1 MRLIG
6 GDFETYWA
14 PDYTLSKMTTESYVR
29 DPRFEPIM
37 LCLGTSRAD
46 MATAYGHT
54 DIAYLLKQYD
64 WNDTMFIAHNN
75 MFDGFILGEQFGVY
89 PKAYACTMS
98 MSRALGLHIHGG
110 ASLDKL
116 TELARR
122 CGVDLPQKGHQVES
136 YKGFHLADF
145 SPAQLADYTSYC
157 QSDTISTYGLFQ
169 WYMKLGFPMA
179 EVRAVDEFIRLMAE
193 PRLALDGNLLARR
206 LATFEERR
214 INMLER
220 LGVSLQQIRSDAMF
234 ADLLRQYNVDPPMKF
249 SPKRRN
255 PDGSPLA
262 VYAFSK
268 TDDEF
273 TDLQEHDDP
282 DVQLLVSARLK
293 LKSTIEESRMNRLL
307 GISERGLL
315 PVPLQYYG
323 AHTGRPAAT
332 GKINMANLTRPANPR
347 HNDEG
352 MLVKLPGD
360 RFEHIVAINNRT
372 NGKPPT
378 KFMVKGD
385 SAFWST
391 KKHYL
396 AGLRDCIV
404 APPGHVIG
412 VSDLNA
418 IEARGL
424 AWLAQQLDVLANF
437 KESDELPPDLPDS
450 EVRDVYTRFG
460 DVLYG
465 RTITKA
471 DKRERQMSKVCIAE
485 GSLVLTDQGLVPI
498 EEITVLHRVWDGVE
512 WVSHQGVVCN
522 GTREVITYCGITA
535 TPDHWVFT
543 ADGALPLGDAASRLS
558 ALAVTGYGGEAIR
571 LGQDHIYRD
580 STSRSVHSL
589 GRSMH
594 GLRYSQVDQQGELDE
609 WKDKRVSS
617 MLATEGRGVRDARAA
632 VRCDLCEMQEP
643 EEPGIRGVWRAWYR
657 AAVHLTARVLRL
669 GKSKPTAPNVSGSG
683 AGPNRQQ
690 RSLRTGEFKVGN
702 SPDAGEQ
709 STQRS
714 EGFVGGRVSTV
725 TRVPQSLCAGL
736 HIPDGEGSG
745 LERRRDYRKVYDI
758 VNAGPRGRFTVNGA
772 LVLNCVLGLGY
783 LMGPAKLV
791 RAAKVQG
798 GMDIDLDFAKT
809 AVNVYRTKNDRI
821 KDFWK
826 DCKTALASMVNGEEY
841 SFGPNGLYTA
851 VPARG
856 KGPATIVMPN
866 GLNLIYTGLGTQP
879 GKYGDDYFYYTPK
892 GRNLVKTKIH
902 PGQVAENLCQ
912 ALARIIINDQWL
924 RIKTAAVREKLVP
937 RSPVVG
943 HVYDEII
950 CCVPTEHGQRI
961 KEIMLHEMTI
971 GPSWAKGLP
980 LKAEADLAQRYGDAK

>member
-1 MRLIG
+1 MKVLG

-37 LCLGTSRAD
+37 LSLGTSQAD
-46 MATAYGHT
+46 MVTAYGH
-54 DIAYLLKQYD
+54 DNIAYLLKQYD

-75 MFDGFILGEQFGVY
+75 MFDGFILSEQFGVY
-89 PKAYACTMS
+89 PKAYGCTES
-98 MSRALGLHIHGG
+98 MSRALGLHAFGG

-116 TELARR
+116 TMLARR
-122 CGVDLPQKGHQVES
+122 CGVDLPEKGHQVES
-136 YKGFHLADF
+136 YKGYHLADF
-145 SPAQLADYTSYC
+145 SPAQLADYTGYC
-157 QSDTISTYGLFQ
+157 QKDTISTYGLFQ
-169 WYMKLGFPMA
+169 WFMRLGFPMA

-193 PRLALDGNLLARR
+193 PRLALDSNLLSRR
-206 LATFEERR
+206 IAAFAERR

-234 ADLLRQYNVDPPMKF
+234 ADLLRQYDVDPPMKP

-255 PDGSPLA
+255 PDGSPLM

-268 TDDEF
+268 TDEEF
-273 TDLQEHDDP
+273 TELQEHDDP
-282 DVQLLVSARLK
+282 DVQLLIMARLK
-293 LKSTIEESRMNRLL
+293 LKSTIEESRMTRLL
-307 GISERGLL
+307 GIAERGLL
-315 PVPLQYYG
+315 PVPLKYYG

-332 GKINMANLTRPANPR
+332 GKINMTNFTRPVNPR
-347 HNDEG
+347 HHDEG

-360 RFEHIVAINNRT
+360 RFEHIVAINNRD

-385 SAFWST
+385 SAFWPT

-424 AWLAQQLDVLANF
+424 AWLAQQLDVLADF

-522 GTREVITYCGITA
+522 GTREVITYCGVTA

-558 ALAVTGYGGEAIR
+558 ALAVTGYGGEAVR

-594 GLRYSQVDQQGELDE
+594 GLRYSQVDQQGELD
-609 WKDKRVSS
+609 
-617 MLATEGRGVRDARAA
+617 
-632 VRCDLCEMQEP
+632 
-643 EEPGIRGVWRAWYR
+643 
-657 AAVHLTARVLRL
+657 
-669 GKSKPTAPNVSGSG
+669 
-683 AGPNRQQ
+683 
-690 RSLRTGEFKVGN
+690 
-702 SPDAGEQ
+702 
-709 STQRS
+709 
-714 EGFVGGRVSTV
+714 
-725 TRVPQSLCAGL
+725 
-736 HIPDGEGSG
+736 
-745 LERRRDYRKVYDI
+745 ERRRDYRKVYDI

-821 KDFWK
+821 KAFWK

-961 KEIMLHEMTI
+961 KEIMLYEMTI

>member
-37 LCLGTSRAD
+37 LSLGTSQAD
-46 MATAYGHT
+46 MVTAYGHNN
-54 DIAYLLKQYD
+54 IAYLLKQYD
-64 WNDTMFIAHNN
+64 WRNMMFIAHNN
-75 MFDGFILGEQFGVY
+75 MFDGFILSEQFGVY
-89 PKAYACTMS
+89 PKAYGCTES
-98 MSRALGLHIHGG
+98 MSRALGLHAFGG

-116 TELARR
+116 TGLARR
-122 CGVDLPQKGHQVES
+122 CGVDLPEKGHQVES

-145 SPAQLADYTSYC
+145 SPAQLADYTGYC
-157 QSDTISTYGLFQ
+157 QKDTISTYGLFQ
-169 WYMKLGFPMA
+169 WFMRLGFPMA

-193 PRLALDGNLLARR
+193 PRLALDSNLLARR
-206 LATFEERR
+206 IAAFAERR

-234 ADLLRQYNVDPPMKF
+234 ADLLRQYDVDPPMKP

-255 PDGSPLA
+255 PDGSPLM

-268 TDDEF
+268 TDEEF
-273 TDLQEHDDP
+273 TELQEHDDP
-282 DVQLLVSARLK
+282 DVQLLIMARLK

-307 GISERGLL
+307 GIAERGLL
-315 PVPLQYYG
+315 PVPLKYYG

-332 GKINMANLTRPANPR
+332 GKINMTNFTRPVNPR
-347 HNDEG
+347 HHDEG

-360 RFEHIVAINNRT
+360 RFEHIIAINNR
-372 NGKPPT
+372 NSDKPAT

-385 SAFWST
+385 SAFWPV

-404 APPGHVIG
+404 APPGHIIG

-424 AWLAQQLDVLANF
+424 AWLAQQLDLLEDFRA
-437 KESDELPPDLPDS
+437 SDALPPDLPDS

-465 RTITKA
+465 RIITKA
-471 DKRERQMSKVCIAE
+471 DKRERQMSK
-485 GSLVLTDQGLVPI
+485 
-498 EEITVLHRVWDGVE
+498 
-512 WVSHQGVVCN
+512 
-522 GTREVITYCGITA
+522 TA
-535 TPDHWVFT
+535 
-543 ADGALPLGDAASRLS
+543 
-558 ALAVTGYGGEAIR
+558 I
-571 LGQDHIYRD
+571 
-580 STSRSVHSL
+580 
-589 GRSMH
+589 
-594 GLRYSQVDQQGELDE
+594 
-609 WKDKRVSS
+609 
-617 MLATEGRGVRDARAA
+617 
-632 VRCDLCEMQEP
+632 
-643 EEPGIRGVWRAWYR
+643 
-657 AAVHLTARVLRL
+657 
-669 GKSKPTAPNVSGSG
+669 
-683 AGPNRQQ
+683 
-690 RSLRTGEFKVGN
+690 
-702 SPDAGEQ
+702 
-709 STQRS
+709 
-714 EGFVGGRVSTV
+714 
-725 TRVPQSLCAGL
+725 
-736 HIPDGEGSG
+736 
-745 LERRRDYRKVYDI
+745 
-758 VNAGPRGRFTVNGA
+758 
-772 LVLNCVLGLGY
+772 LGLGY
-783 LMGPAKLV
+783 LMGPTKFI
-791 RAAKVQG
+791 RAAKIQG
-798 GMDIDLDFAKT
+798 GIDIDLDFAKT

-821 KDFWK
+821 KAFWK

-841 SFGPNGLYTA
+841 SFGPSGLYTA

>member
-179 EVRAVDEFIRLMAE
+179 EVRAVDEFIRLTAE
-193 PRLALDGNLLARR
+193 PRLALDSNLLARR
-206 LATFEERR
+206 IAAFAERR
-214 INMLER
+214 IDMLER
-220 LGVSLQQIRSDAMF
+220 LGVSLQQIRSDAKF
-234 ADLLRQYNVDPPMKF
+234 ADLLRQYNVDPPMKP

-255 PDGSPLA
+255 PDGSPLM

-268 TDDEF
+268 TDEEF
-273 TDLQEHDDP
+273 TELQEHDDP
-282 DVQLLVSARLK
+282 DVQLLIMARLK

-307 GISERGLL
+307 GIAERGLL
-315 PVPLQYYG
+315 PVPLKYYG

-332 GKINMANLTRPANPR
+332 GKINMTNFTRPVNPR
-347 HNDEG
+347 HRDEG

-360 RFEHIVAINNRT
+360 RFDHIVAINNRD

-385 SAFWST
+385 PAFWPV

-404 APPGHVIG
+404 APPDHVIV

-471 DKRERQMSKVCIAE
+471 DKRERQMSKVC
-485 GSLVLTDQGLVPI
+485 
-498 EEITVLHRVWDGVE
+498 
-512 WVSHQGVVCN
+512 
-522 GTREVITYCGITA
+522 
-535 TPDHWVFT
+535 
-543 ADGALPLGDAASRLS
+543 
-558 ALAVTGYGGEAIR
+558 
-571 LGQDHIYRD
+571 
-580 STSRSVHSL
+580 
-589 GRSMH
+589 
-594 GLRYSQVDQQGELDE
+594 
-609 WKDKRVSS
+609 
-617 MLATEGRGVRDARAA
+617 
-632 VRCDLCEMQEP
+632 
-643 EEPGIRGVWRAWYR
+643 
-657 AAVHLTARVLRL
+657 
-669 GKSKPTAPNVSGSG
+669 
-683 AGPNRQQ
+683 
-690 RSLRTGEFKVGN
+690 
-702 SPDAGEQ
+702 
-709 STQRS
+709 
-714 EGFVGGRVSTV
+714 
-725 TRVPQSLCAGL
+725 
-736 HIPDGEGSG
+736 
-745 LERRRDYRKVYDI
+745 
-758 VNAGPRGRFTVNGA
+758 
-772 LVLNCVLGLGY
+772 VLGLGY
-783 LMGPAKLV
+783 LMGPVKLV

-821 KDFWK
+821 KAFWK
-826 DCKTALASMVNGEEY
+826 DCKTALACMANGEEY

-879 GKYGDDYFYYTPK
+879 GKYGVDYFYYTPK

-924 RIKTAAVREKLVP
+924 RIKNAAVREKLVP

-950 CCVPTEHGQRI
+950 GCVATKYGPRL

>member
-1 MRLIG
+1 M
-6 GDFETYWA
+6 
-14 PDYTLSKMTTESYVR
+14 
-29 DPRFEPIM
+29 
-37 LCLGTSRAD
+37 
-46 MATAYGHT
+46 
-54 DIAYLLKQYD
+54 
-64 WNDTMFIAHNN
+64 
-75 MFDGFILGEQFGVY
+75 
-89 PKAYACTMS
+89 
-98 MSRALGLHIHGG
+98 
-110 ASLDKL
+110 
-116 TELARR
+116 
-122 CGVDLPQKGHQVES
+122 
-136 YKGFHLADF
+136 
-145 SPAQLADYTSYC
+145 
-157 QSDTISTYGLFQ
+157 
-169 WYMKLGFPMA
+169 
-179 EVRAVDEFIRLMAE
+179 
-193 PRLALDGNLLARR
+193 
-206 LATFEERR
+206 
-214 INMLER
+214 
-220 LGVSLQQIRSDAMF
+220 
-234 ADLLRQYNVDPPMKF
+234 
-249 SPKRRN
+249 
-255 PDGSPLA
+255 

-268 TDDEF
+268 TDEEF
-273 TDLQEHDDP
+273 TELQEHDDP
-282 DVQLLVSARLK
+282 DVQLLIMARLK
-293 LKSTIEESRMNRLL
+293 LKSTIEESRMTRLL
-307 GISERGLL
+307 GIAERGLL
-315 PVPLQYYG
+315 PVPLKYYG

-332 GKINMANLTRPANPR
+332 GKINMTNFTRPVNPR
-347 HNDEG
+347 HHDEG

-360 RFEHIVAINNRT
+360 RFEHIIAINNRD
-372 NGKPPT
+372 NDKPAT

-385 SAFWST
+385 SAFWPV

-424 AWLAQQLDVLANF
+424 AWLAQQLDVLADF

-522 GTREVITYCGITA
+522 GIREVINYCGVTA

-543 ADGALPLGDAASRLS
+543 AGGALPLGDAASRLS

-609 WKDKRVSS
+609 WKDKRMSS
-617 MLATEGRGVRDARAA
+617 VLTAEGQGIRGIGAA
-632 VRCDLCEMQEP
+632 VRRDIREMQEP
-643 EEPGIRGVWRAWYR
+643 KAQAVQGVWRSWHR
-657 AAVHLTARVLRL
+657 TAVRFAARVLHL
-669 GKSKPTAPNVSGSG
+669 GTNKPTTPDVSGSG
-683 AGPNRQQ
+683 AGPNQQ
-690 RSLRTGEFKVGN
+690 RRPLRTGELEVSYTPN
-702 SPDAGEQ
+702 AGEQ
-709 STQRS
+709 STQHG
-714 EGFVGGRVSTV
+714 EVVVGRRTGTV
-725 TRVPQSLCAGL
+725 VRIPQSVRAES
-736 HIPDGEGSG
+736 HVPDGEGSG
-745 LERRRDYRKVYDI
+745 VERRRDYRKVYDI

-821 KDFWK
+821 KAFWK
-826 DCKTALASMVNGEEY
+826 DCKTALACMANGEEY

>member
-1 MRLIG
+1 MKLIG

-37 LCLGTSRAD
+37 LSLGTSRAD
-46 MATAYGHT
+46 MVTAYGH
-54 DIAYLLKQYD
+54 DNIAYLLKQYD
-64 WNDTMFIAHNN
+64 WDDTMFIAHNN

-360 RFEHIVAINNRT
+360 RFDHIVAINNRD

-385 SAFWST
+385 PAFWPV

-404 APPGHVIG
+404 APPDHVIV

-424 AWLAQQLDVLANF
+424 AWLAQQLDLLEDF
-437 KESDELPPDLPDS
+437 RSSDALPPDLPDS

-471 DKRERQMSKVCIAE
+471 DKRERQMSK
-485 GSLVLTDQGLVPI
+485 
-498 EEITVLHRVWDGVE
+498 
-512 WVSHQGVVCN
+512 
-522 GTREVITYCGITA
+522 TA
-535 TPDHWVFT
+535 
-543 ADGALPLGDAASRLS
+543 
-558 ALAVTGYGGEAIR
+558 I
-571 LGQDHIYRD
+571 
-580 STSRSVHSL
+580 
-589 GRSMH
+589 
-594 GLRYSQVDQQGELDE
+594 
-609 WKDKRVSS
+609 
-617 MLATEGRGVRDARAA
+617 
-632 VRCDLCEMQEP
+632 
-643 EEPGIRGVWRAWYR
+643 
-657 AAVHLTARVLRL
+657 
-669 GKSKPTAPNVSGSG
+669 
-683 AGPNRQQ
+683 
-690 RSLRTGEFKVGN
+690 
-702 SPDAGEQ
+702 
-709 STQRS
+709 
-714 EGFVGGRVSTV
+714 
-725 TRVPQSLCAGL
+725 
-736 HIPDGEGSG
+736 
-745 LERRRDYRKVYDI
+745 
-758 VNAGPRGRFTVNGA
+758 
-772 LVLNCVLGLGY
+772 LGLGY
-783 LMGPAKLV
+783 LMGPTKFI
-791 RAAKVQG
+791 RAAKIQG
-798 GMDIDLDFAKT
+798 GIDIDLDFAKT

-821 KDFWK
+821 KAFWK

>member
-1 MRLIG
+1 MSKPTMRLIG

-37 LCLGTSRAD
+37 LSLGTSQAD
-46 MATAYGHT
+46 MVTAYGH
-54 DIAYLLKQYD
+54 DNIAYLLKQYD
-64 WNDTMFIAHNN
+64 WRNTMFIAHNN
-75 MFDGFILGEQFGVY
+75 MFDGFILGERFGVY
-89 PKAYACTMS
+89 PKAYGCTES
-98 MSRALGLHIHGG
+98 MSRALGLHAFGG

-116 TELARR
+116 TALARR
-122 CGVDLPQKGHQVES
+122 CGVDLPEKGHQVES

-145 SPAQLADYTSYC
+145 SPAQLADYTGYC
-157 QSDTISTYGLFQ
+157 QKDTISTYGLFQ
-169 WYMKLGFPMA
+169 WFMRLGFPMA

-206 LATFEERR
+206 IAAFAERR

-234 ADLLRQYNVDPPMKF
+234 ADLLRQYDVDPPMKP

-255 PDGSPLA
+255 PDGSPLM

-268 TDDEF
+268 TDEEF
-273 TDLQEHDDP
+273 TELQEHDDP
-282 DVQLLVSARLK
+282 DVQLLIMARLK
-293 LKSTIEESRMNRLL
+293 LKSTIEESRMTRLL
-307 GISERGLL
+307 GIAERGLL
-315 PVPLQYYG
+315 PVPLKYYG

-332 GKINMANLTRPANPR
+332 GKINMTNFTRPVNPR
-347 HNDEG
+347 HHDEG

-360 RFEHIVAINNRT
+360 RFEHIVAINNRD
-372 NGKPPT
+372 NDKPAT
-378 KFMVKGD
+378 KFMVKSD
-385 SAFWST
+385 SAFWPV

-471 DKRERQMSKVCIAE
+471 DKRERQMSKVC
-485 GSLVLTDQGLVPI
+485 
-498 EEITVLHRVWDGVE
+498 
-512 WVSHQGVVCN
+512 
-522 GTREVITYCGITA
+522 
-535 TPDHWVFT
+535 
-543 ADGALPLGDAASRLS
+543 
-558 ALAVTGYGGEAIR
+558 
-571 LGQDHIYRD
+571 
-580 STSRSVHSL
+580 
-589 GRSMH
+589 
-594 GLRYSQVDQQGELDE
+594 
-609 WKDKRVSS
+609 
-617 MLATEGRGVRDARAA
+617 
-632 VRCDLCEMQEP
+632 
-643 EEPGIRGVWRAWYR
+643 
-657 AAVHLTARVLRL
+657 
-669 GKSKPTAPNVSGSG
+669 
-683 AGPNRQQ
+683 
-690 RSLRTGEFKVGN
+690 
-702 SPDAGEQ
+702 
-709 STQRS
+709 
-714 EGFVGGRVSTV
+714 
-725 TRVPQSLCAGL
+725 
-736 HIPDGEGSG
+736 
-745 LERRRDYRKVYDI
+745 
-758 VNAGPRGRFTVNGA
+758 
-772 LVLNCVLGLGY
+772 VLGLGY
-783 LMGPAKLV
+783 LMGPSKLV

-821 KDFWK
+821 KAFWK
-826 DCKTALASMVNGEEY
+826 DCKTALACMANGEEY

-924 RIKTAAVREKLVP
+924 RIKNAAVREKLVP